1 MIRRAM
7 ELGGNTVLITGGASG
22 IGFGLAE
29 RLLAAGSEVLVC
41 GRSEERLREAKEKHP
56 RLHTRICD
64 LSREADRA
72 ALADWA
78 SREFPRL
85 NVLVNNAG
93 IQARARLDEPAAW
106 PRFRS
111 ELAAN
116 LEAPIHLSMLLIP
129 HLVRQPRAA
138 IWNVTSGLSFVPLT
152 RAPVYGA
159 TKAAMHSFT
168 LSLRHQ
174 LAGTPVRVV
183 EIIPPATDTDLGG
196 TGLHKFGVS
205 VGALLDDVL
214 ARIAK
219 GELEVAHGT
228 ALRSSRA
235 TRDELDEI
243 FRRMN
248 DSPA

>member
-1 MIRRAM
+1 M

-22 IGFGLAE
+22 IGLGLAQ
-29 RLLAAGSEVLVC
+29 RLLAAGSEVLLC
-41 GRSEERLREAKEKHP
+41 GRREEKLREAKAKHP
-56 RLHTRICD
+56 RVHTQVCD
-64 LSREADRA
+64 LTRAADRVALADRA
-72 ALADWA
+72 T
-78 SREFPRL
+78 REFPRL

-93 IQARARLDEPAAW
+93 IQVRARLDEPAAW
-106 PRFRS
+106 PRFRE

-116 LEAPIHLSMLLIP
+116 LEAPIHLSMLLLP
-129 HLVRQPRAA
+129 HLARQPRAA
-138 IWNVTSGLSFVPLT
+138 IWNVSSGLSFVPLT

-174 LAGTPVRVV
+174 LAATSIRVV
-183 EIIPPATDTDLGG
+183 EIVPPATDTDLGG
-196 TGLHKFGVS
+196 AGLHKFGVT
-205 VGALLDDVL
+205 VDTLLDDVL
-214 ARIAK
+214 PRIAN

-228 ALRSSRA
+228 ARKSSRA

-248 DSPA
+248 EPPA